1 MEQQIQDLINSI
13 KKEGIDSANEEKRK
27 IIEEAEAKAQA
38 IIKEANAEKDK
49 ILSDSARQIEKERE
63 SLKESLRMASRDLS
77 LSFRKEVEGK
87 IQALLDEKVK
97 EAFDYETLKSLL
109 KTVIEAEFKGDVTV
123 VLPLEKQKEVA
134 LSLASELASELTKGV
149 DLTFSASLQG
159 GFRVVSK
166 DGRAFI
172 DLSDDE
178 CVKLLYPYISSSVRE
193 LI

>member
-49 ILSDSARQIEKERE
+49 LLSDSVKQIEKERE

-97 EAFDYETLKSLL
+97 QAFDYETLKSLL

>member
-49 ILSDSARQIEKERE
+49 LLSDSVKQIEKERE
-63 SLKESLRMASRDLS
+63 SLKESLRMAARDLS

-123 VLPLEKQKEVA
+123 VLPLEKKKDVA

>member
-49 ILSDSARQIEKERE
+49 LLSDTVKQIEKERE

>member
-38 IIKEANAEKDK
+38 IINEANAEKDK
-49 ILSDSARQIEKERE
+49 LLSDSMQQIEKEKE

-123 VLPLEKQKEVA
+123 VLPLEKKKDIA

>member
-13 KKEGIDSANEEKRK
+13 KKDGIDSATNESRK
-27 IIEEAEAKAQA
+27 IIEEAEKKAET
-38 IIKEANAEKDK
+38 IIREANAERDRL
-49 ILSDSARQIEKERE
+49 IADGMRRLEKEKESFSE
-63 SLKESLRMASRDLS
+63 SLKMAARDLS

-87 IQALLDEKVK
+87 IQTLLDARVK
-97 EAFDYETLKSLL
+97 EAFDGNLLRDLL

-123 VLPLEKQKEVA
+123 ELPEEKRKAVA
-134 LSLASELASELTKGV
+134 SSLAQELASSLSRGVELS
-149 DLTFSASLQG
+149 FSSSLGG
-159 GFRVVSK
+159 GFRVIAK

-178 CVKLLYPYISSSVRE
+178 VTKLLYPYLSSSVRE

>member
-49 ILSDSARQIEKERE
+49 LLSDSARQIEKERE
-63 SLKESLRMASRDLS
+63 SLKESLRMAARDLS

-123 VLPLEKQKEVA
+123 VLPLEKKKDVA

>member
-13 KKEGIDSANEEKRK
+13 KKDGIDSATNESRK
-27 IIEEAEAKAQA
+27 IIEEAEKKAET
-38 IIKEANAEKDK
+38 IIREANAERDRL
-49 ILSDSARQIEKERE
+49 IADGMRRLEKEKESFSE
-63 SLKESLRMASRDLS
+63 SLKMAARDLS

-87 IQALLDEKVK
+87 IQTLLDARVK
-97 EAFDYETLKSLL
+97 EAFDGNLLKDLL

-123 VLPLEKQKEVA
+123 ELPEEKRKAVA
-134 LSLASELASELTKGV
+134 SSLAQELASSLSRGVELS
-149 DLTFSASLQG
+149 FSSSLGG
-159 GFRVVSK
+159 GFRVIAK

-178 CVKLLYPYISSSVRE
+178 VTKLLYPYLSSSVRE

>member
-49 ILSDSARQIEKERE
+49 LLSDSARQIEKERE

>member
-38 IIKEANAEKDK
+38 IIKEANAEKEK
-49 ILSDSARQIEKERE
+49 LLSDSMKEIEKEKA
-63 SLKESLRMASRDLS
+63 SLKESLRMAARDLS

-97 EAFDYETLKSLL
+97 SAFDYDTLKSVL
-109 KTVIEAEFKGDVTV
+109 KCVISAEFKGDVE
-123 VLPLEKQKEVA
+123 VLLPEEKRKEIA
-134 LSLASELASELTKGV
+134 LSLATELASELGQGV
-149 DLTFSASLQG
+149 SLAFSQSLQG

-166 DGRAFI
+166 DGRAYI

>member
-49 ILSDSARQIEKERE
+49 LLSDSMKQIEKEKE

-97 EAFDYETLKSLL
+97 QAFDYETLKSLL

-123 VLPLEKQKEVA
+123 VLPLEKKKDVA